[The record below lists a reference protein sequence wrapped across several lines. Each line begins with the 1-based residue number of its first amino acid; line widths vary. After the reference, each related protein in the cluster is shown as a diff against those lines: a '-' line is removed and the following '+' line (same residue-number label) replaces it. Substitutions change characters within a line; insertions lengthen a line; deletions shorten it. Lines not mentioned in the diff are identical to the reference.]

1 MEKYI
6 VYKINEDL
14 SMSPDV
20 TFEESTIEEVDAYLL
35 TITFPYYQVEFQNQF
50 GSTVIYQVLP
60 PPPEPPPE
68 EPGQEIDVTPQE

>member
-1 MEKYI
+1 MKNYI

-20 TFEESTIEEVDAYLL
+20 SFEETELSEVDAYLL
-35 TITFPYYQVEFQNQF
+35 TITFPYYQVEFKNEF

-60 PPPEPPPE
+60 PQPEPPPE
-68 EPGQEIDVTPQE
+68 ELLPEIDVTPA

>member
-20 TFEESTIEEVDAYLL
+20 TFEDEPLSEVDAYLQ
-35 TITFPYYQVEFQNQF
+35 TINFPYYQVEFQNQF

-60 PPPEPPPE
+60 PQPEPPPE
-68 EPGQEIDVTPQE
+68 DPLQEIDVTPE